1 KQQRETIKLDL
12 PKFEEFVKFLNSK
25 IF

>member
-1 KQQRETIKLDL
+1 RETIKLDL

>member
-1 KQQRETIKLDL
+1 TIKLDL

>member
-1 KQQRETIKLDL
+1 QRETIKLDL

>member
-1 KQQRETIKLDL
+1 EAIKLDL

>member
-1 KQQRETIKLDL
+1 IKLDL